1 MYIDEIQD
9 YSPSLILLLSHFT
22 SRGFKM
28 AGDTVQ
34 TIGKGKAFRLA

>member
-1 MYIDEIQD
+1 M
-9 YSPSLILLLSHFT
+9 LSHFT
-22 SRGFKM
+22 SRGFKL